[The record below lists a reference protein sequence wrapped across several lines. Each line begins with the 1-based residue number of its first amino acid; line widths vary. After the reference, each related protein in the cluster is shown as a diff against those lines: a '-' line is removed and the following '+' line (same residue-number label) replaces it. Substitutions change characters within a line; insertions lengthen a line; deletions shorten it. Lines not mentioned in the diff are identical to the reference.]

1 MLYRHRGGVYALD
14 NVCSH
19 AGGLLSR
26 GTVDD
31 LAVTCPL
38 HGSRFALADG
48 RVVRGPA
55 SQPQP
60 VLRTRVRNGWIEV
73 RGSEPSLRRPAHGRL
88 QP

>member
-1 MLYRHRGGVYALD
+1 MLYRHGGSLYALD

-26 GTVDD
+26 GTVTG
-31 LAVTCPL
+31 LTVTCPL

-48 RVVRGPA
+48 SVGRGPA

-60 VLRTRVRNGWIEV
+60 VLRTRIRNGWIEV
-73 RGSEPSLRRPAHGRL
+73 RGGQPAPRRLRERT